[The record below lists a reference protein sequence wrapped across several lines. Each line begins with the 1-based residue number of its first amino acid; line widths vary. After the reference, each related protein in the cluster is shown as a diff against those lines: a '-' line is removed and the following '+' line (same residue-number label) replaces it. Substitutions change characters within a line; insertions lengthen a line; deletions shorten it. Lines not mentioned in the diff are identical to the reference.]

1 MKMLMKFGLIWK
13 NIFPELIVF
22 IFSMLKKPFMIVN
35 KTTWP
40 LVLIAPNWKSYGMN
54 VTHSVPFQYALV
66 ALWRKF
72 CSFNVAKRPWKFLWG
87 LIKLTLLLLF
97 DDKFCSWIHFLP
109 STKLIISSSRMKKQ
123 QGISRRSTLLLEA
136 TTFAVRNN
144 SRNSKRTFTYT

>member
-1 MKMLMKFGLIWK
+1 MLMKFGLIWK

-87 LIKLTLLLLF
+87 LIKLTLLF
-97 DDKFCSWIHFLP
+97 DDKFCSWIHFPP
-109 STKLIISSSRMKKQ
+109 STLQDEKTTRNIKEKHIVAWSYNLCCKKQ
-123 QGISRRSTLLLEA
+123 LTQ
-136 TTFAVRNN
+136 F
-144 SRNSKRTFTYT
+144 